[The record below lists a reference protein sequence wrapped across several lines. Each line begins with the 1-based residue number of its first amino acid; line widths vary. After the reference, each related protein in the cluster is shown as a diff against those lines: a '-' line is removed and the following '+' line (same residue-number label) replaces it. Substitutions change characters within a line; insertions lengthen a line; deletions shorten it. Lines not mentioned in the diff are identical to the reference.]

1 MSRIV
6 CSFAG
11 HSNVNDGD
19 VKEKILPALG
29 HEYQV
34 VELPTE

>member
-1 MSRIV
+1 MRVLLI
-6 CSFAG
+6 G
-11 HSNVNDGD
+11 PNPN
-19 VKEKILPALG
+19 EKILPALG

>member
-11 HSNVNDGD
+11 HSEIFDYDEAKGKVRNFQCCG
-19 VKEKILPALG
+19 KRR
-29 HEYQV
+29 
-34 VELPTE
+34 